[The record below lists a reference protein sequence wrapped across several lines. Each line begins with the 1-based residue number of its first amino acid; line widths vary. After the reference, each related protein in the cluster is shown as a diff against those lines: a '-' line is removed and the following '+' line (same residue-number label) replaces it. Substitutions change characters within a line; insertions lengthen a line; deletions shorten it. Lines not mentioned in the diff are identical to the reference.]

1 MTECGNDPR
10 VRAWRAFQL
19 AQVTAVERIEA
30 ELDHQGL
37 PAHLAWY
44 DVLYAL
50 SAAPD
55 RALRMRELAP
65 RVVITRSWLSRV
77 VDRLEAEGLVCRRSC
92 PSDRRGAF
100 VVLTDEGRSRIVDAA
115 PRHVAEVRA
124 AFVDP
129 LTPAQLAA
137 LGDACRSIVAAIEG
151 SGGGCPT
158 VEDCESDPA

>member
-1 MTECGNDPR
+1 MSDCGTNPD

-19 AQVTAVERIEA
+19 AGVTAVERIEA
-30 ELDHQGL
+30 DLDRQGL

-50 SAAPD
+50 HAVPD

-77 VDRLEAEGLVCRRSC
+77 VDRLETEGLVCRRSC

-100 VVLTDEGRSRIVDAA
+100 VVLTDEGAA
-115 PRHVAEVRA
+115 LLERARPAYEAAVRAHFARHVAD
-124 AFVDP
+124 VD
-129 LTPAQLAA
+129 A
-137 LGDACRSIVAAIEG
+137 LRGMLEAVAA
-151 SGGGCPT
+151 P
-158 VEDCESDPA
+158 ESERV

>member
-100 VVLTDEGRSRIVDAA
+100 VVLTDEGAALLDRARPAYEAALDAHFA
-115 PRHVAEVRA
+115 RHVPDLDALRSAMEAITAPAAERV
-124 AFVDP
+124 
-129 LTPAQLAA
+129 
-137 LGDACRSIVAAIEG
+137 
-151 SGGGCPT
+151 
-158 VEDCESDPA
+158 